1 MADVGREAPFLG
13 RKRGLAS
20 LPTRIADA
28 FRHEEQ
34 EGLRL
39 AAKVRIGL
47 LAVAFLW
54 LARDLFHIGWAALF
68 GLSAVGAILV
78 SGLVEVAILRTDRHP
93 RAVAMAF
100 ALLDSLILGA
110 VLALPNPWLDG
121 AVPVTLT
128 LKGGLVVWFV
138 PLLVLRAFALDPFLL
153 MWSGICAVVGWGI
166 PLAIAVL
173 DPGIRVGLP
182 SMSGNIAA
190 SSVEAFRD
198 LGFVDIGRWSSEA
211 FVLLLTA
218 AALTAAVERSR
229 RLALN
234 RAHAERRQAN
244 LARYFSPRIVE
255 RLARS
260 DQPFGG
266 DRRQDIAVLFADIKG
281 FTALSE
287 RLAPEEVMQL
297 LRGFHARMEEVVF
310 AHQGTLDKFI
320 GDALLV
326 TFGVPDP
333 ETDDALRALACAR
346 AMLAEVA
353 RWNSERSCAGRERLA
368 VGIGLHYGPV
378 VMGDLGSERS
388 MAFTVVGDTVNT
400 ANRLQGVTRELGCE
414 IVASGAFIE
423 RVRATTSDP
432 ALLDGFTHLGSRALR
447 GRNAPVEIWCG

>member
-1 MADVGREAPFLG
+1 MTDAARKPPFLG
-13 RKRGLAS
+13 RKRSLAS
-20 LPTRIADA
+20 LPTRIADE

-54 LARDLFHIGWAALF
+54 LARDLLHIGWAALF

-78 SGLVEVAILRTDRHP
+78 SGLVEFAVLKTHRHP

-100 ALLDSLILGA
+100 ALLDSVILGA

-121 AVPVTLT
+121 SIPVTMALRS
-128 LKGGLVVWFV
+128 GLVVWFV

-173 DPGIRVGLP
+173 DPGIRVGVP
-182 SMSGNIAA
+182 GMSGNIAA
-190 SSVEAFRD
+190 SAVEAFRD

-229 RLALN
+229 RLALK

-266 DRRQDIAVLFADIKG
+266 DRRQDVAVLFADIKG

-287 RLAPEEVMQL
+287 LLPPEDVMQL
-297 LRGFHARMEEVVF
+297 LRGFHSRMEAIVF
-310 AHQGTLDKFI
+310 SHQGTLDKFI

-333 ETDDALRALACAR
+333 ERDDALRALACAR
-346 AMLAEVA
+346 AMLAEIA
-353 RWNSERSCAGRERLA
+353 RWNRERSGRESIA
-368 VGIGLHYGPV
+368 VGFGLHHGLV
-378 VMGDLGSERS
+378 VMGDVGSERS

-400 ANRLQGVTRELGCE
+400 ASRLQAVTRELGCE
-414 IVASGAFIE
+414 IVASGAFID
-423 RVRATTSDP
+423 RVRATASDP
-432 ALLDGFTHLGSRALR
+432 ALLDGFTRLGARVLR

>member
-1 MADVGREAPFLG
+1 
-13 RKRGLAS
+13 
-20 LPTRIADA
+20 
-28 FRHEEQ
+28 
-34 EGLRL
+34 
-39 AAKVRIGL
+39 
-47 LAVAFLW
+47 
-54 LARDLFHIGWAALF
+54 
-68 GLSAVGAILV
+68 
-78 SGLVEVAILRTDRHP
+78 
-93 RAVAMAF
+93 
-100 ALLDSLILGA
+100 
-110 VLALPNPWLDG
+110 
-121 AVPVTLT
+121 
-128 LKGGLVVWFV
+128 
-138 PLLVLRAFALDPFLL
+138 VLRAFALDPFLL

-166 PLAIAVL
+166 PLAVARL

-198 LGFVDIGRWSSEA
+198 PGFVDIGRWSSEA

-218 AALTAAVERSR
+218 AALTAVVERSR

-266 DRRQDIAVLFADIKG
+266 DRRQDVAVLFTDIKG

-287 RLAPEEVMQL
+287 RLLPEEVMQL
-297 LRGFHARMEEVVF
+297 LRDFHARMEEIVF
-310 AHQGTLDKFI
+310 SHQGTLDKFI

-353 RWNSERSCAGRERLA
+353 RWNNDRAGAGQEGVA
-368 VGIGLHYGPV
+368 VGIGLHHGPV
-378 VMGDLGSERS
+378 VVGDVGSERS

-414 IVASGAFIE
+414 IVASGAFVE
-423 RVRATTSDP
+423 RVRATTPDP
-432 ALLDGFTHLGSRALR
+432 AILDGFTQLGSRALR